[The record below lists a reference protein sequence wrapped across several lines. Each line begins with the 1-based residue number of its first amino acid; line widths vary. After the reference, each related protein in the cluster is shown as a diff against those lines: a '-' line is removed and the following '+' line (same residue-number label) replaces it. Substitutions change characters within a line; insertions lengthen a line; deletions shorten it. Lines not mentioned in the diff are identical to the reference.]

1 MKTLLLHVFTLTFFY
16 LLSVS
21 VYANNNNDDDFA
33 LGVISES
40 QLLSDFS
47 GFNEKF
53 QAFSISEQE
62 QEIIAQWP
70 ETLQIDVYFGTWC
83 HDSEREI
90 PKLLKLLKA
99 NKHITP
105 TLIALDYQKEDPQ
118 ALAKGNKVK
127 YTPTIIVYRDK
138 NKRDELGRIIERP
151 NNSLIEDINQ
161 LLL

>member
-21 VYANNNNDDDFA
+21 VYANNNDDDFA

-118 ALAKGNKVK
+118 ALAKRSKVK